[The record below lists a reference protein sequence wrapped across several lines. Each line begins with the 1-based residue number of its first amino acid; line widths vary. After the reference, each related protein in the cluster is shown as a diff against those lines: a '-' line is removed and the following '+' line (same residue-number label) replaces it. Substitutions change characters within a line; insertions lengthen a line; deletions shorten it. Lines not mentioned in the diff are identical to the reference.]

1 MGIICASNHAMGLLT
16 NGGPQA
22 WHPAHEETKE
32 QGRKAA
38 AYCKERG
45 IELGKL
51 AMYFSLQLKGPAT
64 FLVGM
69 QTKKLLEINLEA
81 FYNGLTEAEHAALEY
96 ILKQ

>member
-1 MGIICASNHAMGLLT
+1 MGLLT

-22 WHPAHEETKE
+22 WHPAHEETQE
-32 QGRKAA
+32 QGREAA

-51 AMYFSLQLKGPAT
+51 AMYYALQLKGPAT